1 MEWCFPAQSARNIQK
16 PWPLPPNLGKSKLGL
31 LDLLGWRWWLPEWF
45 QCNSICWEMAMRNMR
60 IRLWWFLTWNDGDD
74 DGGNEDEGE
83 RASERAW
90 KRWVSSYYAPCMRAS
105 HATFKVRGAAV
116 YIVILIVILIVVIL
130 INHCCHRGHPY
141 HHRHSSHPLP
151 HHGYRQLVG
160 PSVVHIPQVHME
172 IDDSDFKVNWDFIHR
187 DPVLA
192 LGQTLGC
199 PCIPKQIGLL
209 ASQICQRM
217 HICLIRVLS
226 CATKTLPPQP
236 ELHTVT
242 PQDRKLNH
250 HHIFAGMLRVS
261 NFLRGDCIYLYPY
274 LYLSLSLSIYL
285 YHHGSSWMIM
295 DPSIKSRRARTT
307 SRCIAR

>member
-1 MEWCFPAQSARNIQK
+1 
-16 PWPLPPNLGKSKLGL
+16 
-31 LDLLGWRWWLPEWF
+31 
-45 QCNSICWEMAMRNMR
+45 
-60 IRLWWFLTWNDGDD
+60 
-74 DGGNEDEGE
+74 
-83 RASERAW
+83 
-90 KRWVSSYYAPCMRAS
+90 
-105 HATFKVRGAAV
+105 
-116 YIVILIVILIVVIL
+116 
-130 INHCCHRGHPY
+130 
-141 HHRHSSHPLP
+141 
-151 HHGYRQLVG
+151 
-160 PSVVHIPQVHME
+160 ME

-261 NFLRGDCIYLYPY
+261 IFWGVTVYIYIYLYLY
-274 LYLSLSLSIYL
+274 LYIYI
-285 YHHGSSWMIM
+285 IM
-295 DPSIKSRRARTT
+295 DRHG
-307 SRCIAR
+307 